1 MKKLTTKQKKI
12 VLDLFS
18 GVGVFGLTVAHK
30 IPNISKVIGYEI
42 VKEAVLDANEN
53 AIMNNLSNTCEFYVR
68 DLTKTGPLEG
78 IDVDDTNNS
87 NDEGDADC
95 IVEAVILDPARPGCS
110 KDILSEIR
118 KLRPKRIVYVSC
130 NPDTQARDASILFGN
145 EDETGGPSSLPTYSL
160 ASVKPCDMFPHA
172 LHVETVAVFDRVD

>member
-1 MKKLTTKQKKI
+1 MRLFFEKTTKQRKI

-110 KDILSEIR
+110 KTSS
-118 KLRPKRIVYVSC
+118 PKYESYDQNESYTFRVTR
-130 NPDTQARDASILFGN
+130 TQARTRAFCSN

-172 LHVETVAVFDRVD
+172 LRRNRRRV